1 MARPWSMVHLQSS
14 PAHRWNLESALTG
27 ACFGAAQAWPQQR
40 LRSRRRSKST
50 GREFEAP
57 PACHSHDSVTGP
69 PRNARHVS
77 RLAPLAHLHMHKTQM
92 MHRQHGLPPPPPPL
106 RVITSQRAEPRVQTI
121 ADTALGCPSAGLPI
135 RPLPIRVGP
144 LIWWNAL
151 RCAVHCNAALFP
163 PSLSFD
169 QNLAEH
175 WRWYVVGGEALP
187 FLFLGLPKRAVPELN
202 PGTTLD
208 WRHGFPA
215 GSRSSRLPPS
225 RAGLRFSRAFCLAL
239 TGLFPCRSLH
249 GSRSVSLVGWL
260 VG

>member
-92 MHRQHGLPPPPPPL
+92 MHRQHGLPARPAPPPPPL

-163 PSLSFD
+163 PSVSFFLTKTLLSTGVGAL
-169 QNLAEH
+169 LAA
-175 WRWYVVGGEALP
+175 R
-187 FLFLGLPKRAVPELN
+187 R
-202 PGTTLD
+202 
-208 WRHGFPA
+208 
-215 GSRSSRLPPS
+215 
-225 RAGLRFSRAFCLAL
+225 CLSCSL
-239 TGLFPCRSLH
+239 VCPNGPCRSSIRVRRWT
-249 GSRSVSLVGWL
+249 GDMVSRQHLEAHVFPLPARFMSVGQLV
-260 VG
+260 